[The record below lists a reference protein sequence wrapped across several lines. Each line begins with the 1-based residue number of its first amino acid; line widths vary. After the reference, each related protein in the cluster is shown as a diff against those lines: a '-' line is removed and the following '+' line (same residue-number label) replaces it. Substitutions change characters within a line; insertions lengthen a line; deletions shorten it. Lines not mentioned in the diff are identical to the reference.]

1 MINSYRSAVSQLNTL
16 NQYMQKNT
24 ENLLINAEL
33 YTALMDIRD
42 RLQKEIGNFELH
54 RSKMNSK
61 YAKVLKKREEELN
74 DIKRKRGE
82 DIIEDLG
89 LNDDYTIWFD

>member
-42 RLQKEIGNFELH
+42 RLQKEIGSFELH
-54 RSKMNSK
+54 HSKMNSK

-89 LNDDYTIWFD
+89 LDDDYTIWFD

>member
-16 NQYMQKNT
+16 NHYMQKNT

-89 LNDDYTIWFD
+89 LDNDYTIWFD

>member
-42 RLQKEIGNFELH
+42 RLQKEIGSFELH
-54 RSKMNSK
+54 QSKMNSK

-89 LNDDYTIWFD
+89 LDNDYTIWFD